1 LRSKTKVEKEGE
13 VDRVYRLLKQSILQ
27 CELMP
32 GDFLAEVQLA
42 RDCKTSRTPIRE
54 ACNRLSQEHWI
65 ARIPRK
71 GYLVPP
77 ISVRDLVEIYEYRK
91 LLECFTAEKV
101 AQTASS
107 EQIAEIA
114 EIVEVERRP
123 SQTMAEIL
131 EVNGRFH
138 IGIAEIAGNQRV
150 LDQLKLTLEY
160 IHRLDILSTQRE
172 PGFVPHADIVAALE
186 ARQPTRARDAMAAH
200 VDYAR
205 DRMLKLF
212 GS

>member
-1 LRSKTKVEKEGE
+1 
-13 VDRVYRLLKQSILQ
+13 
-27 CELMP
+27 MP

-42 RDCKTSRTPIRE
+42 RECKTSRTPIRE
-54 ACNRLSQEHWI
+54 ACNRLSQEGWI

-114 EIVEVERRP
+114 QIIEVERRP
-123 SQTMAEIL
+123 SRTIAEIL
-131 EVNGRFH
+131 EANERFH
-138 IGIAEIAGNQRV
+138 IGICGDCR
-150 LDQLKLTLEY
+150 K
-160 IHRLDILSTQRE
+160 S
-172 PGFVPHADIVAALE
+172 
-186 ARQPTRARDAMAAH
+186 TRARSAEAYAGVRTPARHLVDAAGTGVCAARG
-200 VDYAR
+200 YRICA
-205 DRMLKLF
+205 
-212 GS
+212 GSTTAGACS